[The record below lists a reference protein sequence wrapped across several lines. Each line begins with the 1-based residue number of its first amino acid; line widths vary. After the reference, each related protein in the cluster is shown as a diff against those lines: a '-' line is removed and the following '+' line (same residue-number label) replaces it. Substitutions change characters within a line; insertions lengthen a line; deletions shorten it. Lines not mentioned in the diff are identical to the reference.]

1 MSKKISHLFF
11 LLCAIVLFDQKVN
24 AQTSPPGIF
33 DGQNDIGK
41 VKHAGSGS
49 YDSKSQQYNVSGSGT
64 NVWAAHDEFH
74 FVWKKMKGDFILRTN
89 AAFIGKGV
97 EEHRKIGWMVR
108 SSLDTNSKHVSA
120 VVHGAGLTSLQFRKT
135 TGGATEEKQ
144 FKLTSADVIQLERKG
159 NTYIMSVAR
168 KGDMFV
174 SEEISGIDLG
184 DDVYVGLFICAHN
197 PDVVEKAVFNN
208 VRIVVPAAASLA
220 PYRQYIGSDIEVL
233 DLETQN
239 SKIIY
244 QSPKSLQAPN
254 WMKDG
259 KHLLYNSEG
268 LLYTFDLKTAKPT
281 ILNTGSCYP

>member
-1 MSKKISHLFF
+1 LI
-11 LLCAIVLFDQKVN
+11 QKVN

-120 VVHGAGLTSLQFRKT
+120 V
-135 TGGATEEKQ
+135 
-144 FKLTSADVIQLERKG
+144 SAWGRID
-159 NTYIMSVAR
+159 
-168 KGDMFV
+168 FV
-174 SEEISGIDLG
+174 T
-184 DDVYVGLFICAHN
+184 V
-197 PDVVEKAVFNN
+197 PKNN
-208 VRIVVPAAASLA
+208 GRCN
-220 PYRQYIGSDIEVL
+220 RG
-233 DLETQN
+233 ET
-239 SKIIY
+239 I
-244 QSPKSLQAPN
+244 
-254 WMKDG
+254 
-259 KHLLYNSEG
+259 
-268 LLYTFDLKTAKPT
+268 
-281 ILNTGSCYP
+281 